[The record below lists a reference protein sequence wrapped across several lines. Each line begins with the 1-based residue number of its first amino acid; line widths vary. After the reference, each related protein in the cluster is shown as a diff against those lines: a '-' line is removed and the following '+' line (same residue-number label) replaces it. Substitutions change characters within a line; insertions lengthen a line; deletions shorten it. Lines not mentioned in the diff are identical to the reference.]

1 MCYYYSHIMRQANS
15 TRPPVVLYGTCKVTW
30 FCTCTQ
36 KSDWQRINKRQE
48 HKHGNNHCPD
58 LLKIKTIKFCGKI
71 RKTPKGADQLYS
83 RSKETRQT
91 QNPWQISGF

>member
-36 KSDWQRINKRQE
+36 KSELQRINKTQE
-48 HKHGNNHCPD
+48 HKAEA
-58 LLKIKTIKFCGKI
+58 
-71 RKTPKGADQLYS
+71 ADTGTAIA
-83 RSKETRQT
+83 R
-91 QNPWQISGF
+91 IC

>member
-48 HKHGNNHCPD
+48 
-58 LLKIKTIKFCGKI
+58 
-71 RKTPKGADQLYS
+71 RKEEAADMGIIIARIY
-83 RSKETRQT
+83 
-91 QNPWQISGF
+91 